1 MKYCSKCGGPMGD
14 HDKVCTRCM
23 TEEDKELR
31 LARKLF
37 RTKLVAL
44 VSTILVIF
52 TGFLP
57 WVRMMLLVGDAS
69 RSILRY
75 DLYISYALIVTG
87 VLAVVAVKK
96 EAWEFSI
103 FCGFLA
109 PIVAGIISWVSGG
122 LFFPLTFPDG
132 LREAVYLILL
142 YFIPNIVLIGSS
154 YKLLIMKKKY
164 RKESDYT
171 IHYRRLQK
179 ITCNDEQTMV

>member
-31 LARKLF
+31 FARKLF
-37 RTKLVAL
+37 RMKLVAL

-52 TGFLP
+52 TGCLP
-57 WVRMMLLVGDAS
+57 WVPMLLAGNGS
-69 RSILRY
+69 GSILRY
-75 DLYISYALIVTG
+75 DLYISYALIATG
-87 VLAVVAVKK
+87 VLALVALKK

-109 PIVAGIISWVSGG
+109 PVVAGSSSCGSGG

-132 LREAVYLILL
+132 LKEAVYLIMF

>member
-31 LARKLF
+31 FARKLF

-52 TGFLP
+52 IGFLP
-57 WVRMMLLVGDAS
+57 WVWMMLLVGDAS

-75 DLYISYALIVTG
+75 DLYIRYALIGTG

-103 FCGFLA
+103 FCGFLG